1 MDKKLRRI
9 SKEDACNSTSSVTEV
24 IYGNNPAAAAFP
36 LVVIILHELSH
47 VFVIQDGLRGKKR
60 LLFRDRISK
69 LSDIEPEAKRA
80 KLEQKQEALSNHVQF
95 SQSVSQELQSS
106 DQVDRTVRQ
115 HGSSWL
121 HVKASKAAYHISPP
135 PIEDSYNPV
144 DCEQPLTQKL
154 EPQGRTGQV

>member
-1 MDKKLRRI
+1 MLDLAT
-9 SKEDACNSTSSVTEV
+9 SQFKEEYYNR
-24 IYGNNPAAAAFP
+24 
-36 LVVIILHELSH
+36 
-47 VFVIQDGLRGKKR
+47 LRGKKR

-144 DCEQPLTQKL
+144 DCEQPLVRFFAQILMIHSIFSQTQKL